1 MFFYKN
7 ICSEVFDIK
16 NINNDILEMNTNI
29 SKLMQNMPPSHEI
42 PFEIL
47 RKIRSEGGGMLPN
60 QPKSKLATDRYIELN
75 DSKVLI
81 REIRKNNAS
90 FVYLHIHGGGFCLG
104 SADGQDLELEKLSNE
119 MNCTAISVDYRLAP
133 EHPYPAAADDCETV
147 SLWLIENLKKEYGVD
162 KIVIGGESAGAHL
175 CLTTILR
182 LKSKNLQQSIKALNL
197 VFGTYNANPLPSEIN
212 LNNENLLLSSE
223 MMKKFEDSYLQNN
236 EDKTN
241 PDVSPM
247 FGDFSDMPPAIF
259 TIGTRDL
266 LLDHTL
272 LMHSRWVAYGNKAE
286 IIIVPGADHAF
297 IAFPCKT
304 TSAVIKELNK
314 FILKEIN

>member
-29 SKLMQNMPPSHEI
+29 SKLMENMPPSHEI

-60 QPKSKLATDRYIELN
+60 QPKSEIAINRNIEFN
-75 DSKVLI
+75 ETKVSI
-81 REIRKNNAS
+81 REIRKTDAN

-104 SADGQDLELEKLSNE
+104 SSDGQDFELEKLSNE
-119 MNCTAISVDYRLAP
+119 INCSVLSVDYRLAP
-133 EHPYPAAADDCETV
+133 EHAYPAAADDCETV
-147 SLWLIENLKKEYGVD
+147 ALWLIENLKNEYGAE

-175 CLTTILR
+175 CVTTLLR
-182 LKSKNLQQSIKALNL
+182 LKNKNVHHKIKALNL
-197 VFGTYNANPLPSEIN
+197 IFGTYNANTLPSEIN
-212 LNNENLLLSSE
+212 SENENLLLSSE

-247 FGDFSDMPPAIF
+247 FGNFSDMPPAIF

-272 LMHSRWVAYGNKAE
+272 LMHSRWITYGNKAE
-286 IIIVPGADHAF
+286 LVIVPGADHAF
-297 IAFPCKT
+297 IAFPCET

-314 FILKEIN
+314 FILMQIN

>member
-29 SKLMQNMPPSHEI
+29 SKLMENMPPSHEI

-60 QPKSKLATDRYIELN
+60 QPKSKLATNRYIELN
-75 DSKVLI
+75 DSKILI
-81 REIRKNNAS
+81 REIRKNDAN

-133 EHPYPAAADDCETV
+133 EHPYPAAANDCETV
-147 SLWLIENLKKEYGVD
+147 ALWLIENLVYEYGVD
-162 KIVIGGESAGAHL
+162 KIVVGGESAGAHL

-182 LKSKNLQQSIKALNL
+182 LKSKNLHRSIKALNL
-197 VFGTYNANPLPSEIN
+197 VFGTYNASPLPSEVN

-247 FGDFSDMPPAIF
+247 FGNFSDMPPAIF

-272 LMHSRWVAYGNKAE
+272 LMHSRWIAYGNKAE

-314 FILKEIN
+314 FILMQIN